1 MWIWGSGKWW
11 QRRGN
16 FVNWWLL
23 DDKSPLFYYQLQ
35 NVSKTA
41 DEPINDFLINENET
55 VSDKIYNYCQ
65 ESSSDDEDKIDNL
78 AYSKNKTDAFKEA
91 LFNPKDLTEDSL
103 FYIICYVL
111 KQRKTKQKKDL
122 CSANDLKNESD
133 LNLYNKLVENKEYS
147 KLDLDPANIGRSWYL
162 INENLMKFNYFLR
175 ILELK
180 DKLRYLTNKCST
192 KTT

>member
-1 MWIWGSGKWW
+1 M
-11 QRRGN
+11 
-16 FVNWWLL
+16 
-23 DDKSPLFYYQLQ
+23 
-35 NVSKTA
+35 
-41 DEPINDFLINENET
+41 
-55 VSDKIYNYCQ
+55 
-65 ESSSDDEDKIDNL
+65 
-78 AYSKNKTDAFKEA
+78 
-91 LFNPKDLTEDSL
+91 
-103 FYIICYVL
+103 
-111 KQRKTKQKKDL
+111 

-162 INENLMKFNYFLR
+162 INENLMKFNYFFR

>member
-1 MWIWGSGKWW
+1 M
-11 QRRGN
+11 
-16 FVNWWLL
+16 
-23 DDKSPLFYYQLQ
+23 FYYQLQ

-111 KQRKTKQKKDL
+111 KQQKTKQKKDL

-133 LNLYNKLVENKEYS
+133 INLYNKLVENKEYS
-147 KLDLDPANIGRSWYL
+147 KLDLDPANIGRS
-162 INENLMKFNYFLR
+162 
-175 ILELK
+175 
-180 DKLRYLTNKCST
+180 
-192 KTT
+192 